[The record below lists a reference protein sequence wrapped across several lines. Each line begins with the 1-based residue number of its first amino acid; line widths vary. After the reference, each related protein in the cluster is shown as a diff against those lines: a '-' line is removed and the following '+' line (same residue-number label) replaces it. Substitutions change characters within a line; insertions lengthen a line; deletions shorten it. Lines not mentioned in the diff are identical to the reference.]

1 MIDPSL
7 YLTPSTQPDPVDF
20 RRLTKILWFR
30 GNSAPVDE
38 SESRRSGSWMFFQNQ
53 NKRFLLAMAML
64 IAGCVSPRLGKQ
76 PAQSIMNQQS
86 KTDSKTP
93 SLAMQGT
100 PVQSQDQS
108 KNSESGGAQAVEQ
121 SPSSEDQMPSV
132 KTNAKVGSPP
142 VGTVSESLSDTV
154 VEGGLSKKTVG
165 RVLQS
170 NRANILNCYN
180 KELINNPE
188 AQGLV
193 LTKIDITNSG
203 KVAAVSVLQSDLG
216 DVEFENCIVSTIKR
230 WKFPT
235 PRGGKEVR
243 VSHPFRFSP

>member
-7 YLTPSTQPDPVDF
+7 NLTPSAQPHPIDF
-20 RRLTKILWFR
+20 RRLAKILRFR

-38 SESRRSGSWMFFQNQ
+38 SESRHSGSWMSFQNQ
-53 NKRFLLAMAML
+53 NKRFALAMAL
-64 IAGCVSPRLGKQ
+64 LVSGCVSPRLGKH
-76 PAQSIMNQQS
+76 PIPSINNQQN
-86 KTDSKTP
+86 KTDGNTTS
-93 SLAMQGT
+93 AMQGN
-100 PVQSQDQS
+100 PVQPQNQI
-108 KNSESGGAQAVEQ
+108 KNRESGGAQGVEQ
-121 SPSSEDQMPSV
+121 PSSPENPLPSA
-132 KTNAKVGSPP
+132 KTNAQAGSPP

-180 KELINNPE
+180 KELTNNPE

-216 DVEFENCIVSTIKR
+216 DVDFENCIISTIKR